1 MSRVLPLISTD
12 ITLSIPCLSLERT
25 LDCGQAFRWR
35 VLADGSWEGVVRG
48 KVLRLSQK
56 GDTITFHHTTPQDMA
71 LYWNDYFDLHRDYQA
86 IDWLLCRDERLRMAA
101 DDARGIRILRQ
112 EPWEALCTFILSQNN
127 NIPRIK
133 GIVER
138 LCRDLGED
146 LGQGYFAF
154 PTPERLA
161 ACQPEDLAGARCG
174 FRTKYL
180 LDAARRVADGEID
193 LAALYTLPIDEARE
207 RLKSLY
213 GVGVKVAECALL
225 YGFGRLECFPMDVWM
240 KRVMAALFPG
250 GLPSEFAPIA
260 GIAQQ
265 YLFHYGRIHKIK

>member
-1 MSRVLPLISTD
+1 MNLRLSSAGAD
-12 ITLSIPCLSLERT
+12 ITLSIPCFSLERT

-35 VLADGSWEGVVRG
+35 TLADGSWEGIVRG

-56 GDTITFHHTTPQDMA
+56 GDSITFHHTTPQDMA
-71 LYWNDYFDLHRDYQA
+71 LYWNDYFDLARDYEA
-86 IDWLLCRDERLRMAA
+86 IDRLLCRDERLRMAA
-101 DDARGIRILRQ
+101 NDARGIRILRQ

-138 LCRDLGED
+138 LCRDLGEN
-146 LGQGYFAF
+146 LGEGHFAF

-161 ACQPEDLAGARCG
+161 DCQPEDLAGARCG

-180 LDAARRVADGEID
+180 LETARRLTSGKID
-193 LAALYTLPIDEARE
+193 LASFYTLPVDEARQQ
-207 RLKSLY
+207 LQSLY
-213 GVGVKVAECALL
+213 GVGAKVAECTLL

-240 KRVMAALFPG
+240 KRVMAALFPN
-250 GLPSEFAPIA
+250 GLPCEFAQVA